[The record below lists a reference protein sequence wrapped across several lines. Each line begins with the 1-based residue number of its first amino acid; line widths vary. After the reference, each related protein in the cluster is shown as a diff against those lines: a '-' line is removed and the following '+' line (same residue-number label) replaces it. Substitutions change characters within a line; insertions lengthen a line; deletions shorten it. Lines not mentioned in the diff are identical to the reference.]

1 MAVVS
6 DAEFR
11 AALGRQA
18 LGRPLTAGERD
29 FALALEA
36 IFQSG
41 EHDLS
46 KVIGMLE
53 SKGIKRP
60 SGATGAWSLE
70 VFGQELAQINAS
82 LDQAYAAN
90 GAALVHGVFP

>member
-11 AALGRQA
+11 AALGHQA
-18 LGRPLTAGERD
+18 LGRSLTAGERA
-29 FALALEA
+29 FAVALEA

-46 KVIGMLE
+46 KVAHLLE
-53 SKGIKRP
+53 ATGVKRP
-60 SGATGAWSLE
+60 SGSAGAWSPE
-70 VFGQELAQINAS
+70 VLGQELARINSS
-82 LDQAYAAN
+82 LDEAYAAH
-90 GAALVHGVFP
+90 GAALLRGELP

>member
-18 LGRPLTAGERD
+18 LGRSLTAGERD
-29 FALALEA
+29 FASALEA

-46 KVIGMLE
+46 KVAPLLE
-53 SKGIKRP
+53 AKGVKRP
-60 SGATGAWSLE
+60 SGSAGPWSLD
-70 VFGQELAQINAS
+70 VLWQELARINAS
-82 LDQAYAAN
+82 LDEAYVAN
-90 GAALVHGVFP
+90 GAALLRGDLP

>member
-18 LGRPLTAGERD
+18 LGRALTAGEKD

-36 IFQSG
+36 IFYSG
-41 EHDLS
+41 EHDLA
-46 KVIGMLE
+46 KVVQLLE
-53 SKGIKRP
+53 AKGVKRP
-60 SGATGAWSLE
+60 SGSAGAWSLDVLE
-70 VFGQELAQINAS
+70 QELAGINAS
-82 LDQAYAAN
+82 LDEAYAAN
-90 GAALVHGVFP
+90 GAALLRGEVP

>member
-18 LGRPLTAGERD
+18 LGRPLTTAESEL
-29 FALALEA
+29 ASALET
-36 IFQSG
+36 IFQNG

-46 KVIGMLE
+46 KVAALLDA
-53 SKGIKRP
+53 KGVNRP
-60 SGATGAWSLE
+60 SGAAGVWSLAVLE
-70 VFGQELAQINAS
+70 QELARINAS
-82 LDQAYAAN
+82 LDEAYATN
-90 GAALVHGVFP
+90 GAALLYGVLP

>member
-18 LGRPLTAGERD
+18 LGRSLTAAENE
-29 FALALEA
+29 LASVLEA

-46 KVIGMLE
+46 KVAALLE
-53 SKGIKRP
+53 AKDVKRP
-60 SGATGAWSLE
+60 SGAAGAWSLAVLE
-70 VFGQELAQINAS
+70 QELAGINAW
-82 LDQAYAAN
+82 LDEAYAAN
-90 GAALVHGVFP
+90 GSALLHGVLP

>member
-18 LGRPLTAGERD
+18 LGRSLTASERD
-29 FALALEA
+29 FAAALEA
-36 IFQSG
+36 IFHSG

-46 KVIGMLE
+46 QVVQLLE
-53 SKGIKRP
+53 AKGVKRP
-60 SGATGAWSLE
+60 SGSAGAWSLDVLGE
-70 VFGQELAQINAS
+70 ELTRINAS
-82 LDQAYAAN
+82 LDEAYAAN
-90 GAALVHGVFP
+90 GAALLRGDVP

>member
-18 LGRPLTAGERD
+18 LGRSLTTSERD
-29 FALALEA
+29 LASALEA
-36 IFQSG
+36 IFHSG

-46 KVIGMLE
+46 KVAGLLE
-53 SKGIKRP
+53 AKGVKRP
-60 SGATGAWSLE
+60 SGSAGAWSQDVL
-70 VFGQELAQINAS
+70 GQELARINAS
-82 LDQAYAAN
+82 LDEAYAAN
-90 GAALVHGVFP
+90 GAALLRGNVP

>member
-18 LGRPLTAGERD
+18 LGRPLTAAENEL
-29 FALALEA
+29 ASALEA

-46 KVIGMLE
+46 KVAALLE
-53 SKGIKRP
+53 TKGVKRP
-60 SGATGAWSLE
+60 SGVAGAWSLAVLE
-70 VFGQELAQINAS
+70 QELAGINAS
-82 LDQAYAAN
+82 LDEAYAAN
-90 GAALVHGVFP
+90 GTALLHGVLP

>member
-18 LGRPLTAGERD
+18 LGRSLTAGERD

-41 EHDLS
+41 EHDLV
-46 KVIGMLE
+46 KVVQLLQA
-53 SKGIKRP
+53 KGVKRP
-60 SGATGAWSLE
+60 SGAAGAWSVDVL
-70 VFGQELAQINAS
+70 GQELARINAS
-82 LDQAYAAN
+82 LDEAYAAN
-90 GAALVHGVFP
+90 GAALLRGELP

>member
-1 MAVVS
+1 MALVS

-18 LGRPLTAGERD
+18 LGRPLTADESEL
-29 FALALEA
+29 AAALET

-46 KVIGMLE
+46 KVVALLAA
-53 SKGIKRP
+53 KGVKPP
-60 SGATGAWSLE
+60 SGVAGAWSLAVLE
-70 VFGQELAQINAS
+70 QALVRINAS
-82 LDQAYAAN
+82 LDAAYVAN
-90 GAALVHGVFP
+90 GAALLHGAMP

>member
-1 MAVVS
+1 MAAVS

-18 LGRPLTAGERD
+18 LGRSLTGGERD

-41 EHDLS
+41 EHDLAN
-46 KVIGMLE
+46 VVRLLE
-53 SKGIKRP
+53 AKGVKRP
-60 SGATGAWSLE
+60 SGSASAWSLD
-70 VFGQELAQINAS
+70 VFGQELARINAS
-82 LDQAYAAN
+82 LDEAYAAN
-90 GAALVHGVFP
+90 GARLLRGELP